1 MSFYTSLT
9 GLNGAQADIAAISNN
24 VANVG
29 TTGFK
34 LSRAQFGDI
43 FATSPLQNA
52 SGAVGSGTILKKVQQ
67 QFTQGNISSSQNS
80 LDMAISGQGFFALKP
95 SLTSTQT
102 VYTRNGNFSVNNNRY
117 VVDTQGQYLQVF
129 PVNSDGSVIAT
140 GIQSAKNLQL
150 PSTSGLPN
158 ATASI
163 QLGLN
168 LPADASIIPSS
179 ATYTKD
185 NPYKFDRTNASTYNQ
200 STSITI
206 YDSLGNPTIATIY
219 YVKTLNATSAIPNN
233 RWQTHVFVGDKEVDP
248 SLITSKDDQSR
259 TLYINKYGQTT
270 TDPTSFDSSFV
281 ANQPSPLFY
290 QDDQI
295 IKAQSTPAQVLG
307 SIQNTS
313 GFDFGDTD
321 ANQVT
326 ITTDPSQYSLTR
338 EGGNTALNSPF
349 WGKDMFSISVDGSA
363 TQSITIK
370 AGSYTGDELA
380 AEMTRAVNSKF
391 SDSKYFRITDTY
403 RDVGGSVI
411 AGNDVFNV
419 SLSKIATDGSTV
431 TLEPPLEIDLLGT
444 NGGAGT
450 PQDALVAQQ
459 LNYQDLTRDQMIN
472 LAQTKVNE
480 ALNARHNEFGKNPN
494 WVDEANPPI
503 KVGFDVASRS
513 LTFTADPGQLGP
525 DASLPQNRF
534 QTLQVYNSTNSL
546 NDLGLPSLTSS
557 PSSIIGTNSRWS
569 GQAVLPS
576 GPPITAAGDQR
587 TGVTVSYN
595 KDTRQF
601 VFSSGSTGET
611 SSIKVGRASLAQ
623 VADILPQIN
632 SYDLSNVKLDK
643 NESIVLELDGRSFT
657 YTTPVAVDYNVPYP
671 AAAGA
676 SAISADDFINN
687 LQEAFPVSF
696 AQTTQ
701 SNIGTATQKET
712 QVITPFGNLLN
723 GDKFNLTIQL
733 DKDPAPSVSLS
744 VGPLSGFSSDTKTSD
759 RVTTLS
765 NSIQDA
771 IDTAAMNASVEGPT
785 CSVVSGQI
793 VMVYPTVGSIST
805 IASMKQT
812 VRGLSDTKTTTAA
825 AESAVVTFN
834 GLNAGQSLT
843 LGGLKL
849 TATLSMTNEEVA
861 NAFASLSSGVTSGS
875 TSKGTFTGSLIGWNS
890 ASVTTTPVSAASTA
904 NNTFSAGVSGTPITK
919 SGLTFTPNKDLTA
932 AQVAAAFANLTSGA
946 ITGPSTA
953 DGTYSGALTA
963 GISTGAVAASTTT
976 NTFSA
981 GVSGTPITK
990 SGLTFTPNTAMTAA
1004 QVAAAFANLASG
1016 ATTGPATTGAYSG
1029 ALTTGFSTGAV
1040 TNTVVASPA
1049 TNTFSAGVSGI
1060 PITKSGLTF
1069 TPNAAMTAA
1078 QVAAA
1083 FANLASGATTGPAT
1097 TGTYSGALTTGVSTG
1112 AVTNTQDVVFTTAGA
1127 SDVVFTNTNTSDV
1140 AFNTAATV
1148 VAKVALTS
1156 VLSKN
1161 VTDLGLSSTGTLPTV
1176 VTTQGVTDTTNN
1188 YTYFTDQTVTSSPA
1202 IVSTSGN
1209 AKTYEIQSLILQPQS
1224 IGGSVV
1230 IVPGDQYII
1239 TVPKSDGSVST
1250 ETITVPPLSPAIA
1263 PATLAATTG
1272 LEALVMKLNKQT
1284 NGDNDSFGNTVQFS
1298 VDKDNPN
1305 KLVMTYKALGSIV
1318 GTFSIKQFA
1327 RVDSSISGSVAT
1339 QIRPEAIGPLSLALA
1354 PGNGHRLM
1362 VEGNPNGEPFRLN
1375 VQAGGVVQPAEAEG
1389 ATGSKTQ
1396 TGRQIGQSL
1405 ASNTNSG
1412 AIFAGNNDLL
1422 GIGATKSETSVAG
1435 TGLASTAATAYGSAA
1450 ITPMNQTFLL
1460 NESLGEN
1467 KMTFTV
1473 DGITGTITLP
1483 IRAYTGDTFA
1493 TAIQQRVN
1501 LIQDP
1506 VTGRVV
1512 SGVTVKF
1519 DPNNN
1524 RLVFTSG
1531 TTGSTSQI
1539 NVVGKANFGLNSV
1552 TQTAGKVP
1560 TITNLVQA
1568 TDTNGNKLYVDS
1580 SGNITTVVPTT
1591 KLQSWSPLY
1600 LTPGELTF
1608 DTAGKL
1614 ISPKQGVV
1622 YSPFDPGNGSNPLNL
1637 TIDYGK
1643 FSTQYTQPFS
1653 VQSLTQDGYPSGSL
1667 NGLTIDASGTV
1678 IANYT
1683 NGQTNALGKV
1693 MIANFA
1699 NPNGLKQIGNA
1710 DYVAT
1715 SVSGDATLGQAGSD
1729 GLGSIQA
1736 GALENSNVDIT
1747 EELVKLITAQ
1757 RNFQANSKAI
1767 ETETSL
1773 TQTIIQIRA

>member
-67 QFTQGNISSSQNS
+67 QFTQGNISASQNS

-140 GIQSAKNLQL
+140 GASSAKNLQL

-158 ATASI
+158 ATSSI

-168 LPADASIIPSS
+168 LPADANIIPTS
-179 ATYTKD
+179 ATYSAD
-185 NPYKFDRTNASTYNQ
+185 NPYKFDRTNPATYNQ

-219 YVKTLNATSAIPNN
+219 YYKTTNATSEVPSN

-259 TLYINKYGQTT
+259 TLYVNKFGQTT

-281 ANQPSPLFY
+281 ANQPSPLYY

-295 IKAQSTPAQVLG
+295 KKSLSTPASVLG
-307 SIQNTS
+307 AIQNTS

-326 ITTDPSQYSLTR
+326 IITDSELYNTTRESGQATSLT
-338 EGGNTALNSPF
+338 SPF
-349 WGKDMFSISVDGSA
+349 WGKDMFTISVDGSA
-363 TQSITIK
+363 PQSISIQS
-370 AGSYTGDELA
+370 GSYTGDELA
-380 AEMTRAVNSKF
+380 AEMTRAVNAKF
-391 SDSKYFRITDTY
+391 SDSKYFRITDSY
-403 RDVGGSVI
+403 RDIGGSVI
-411 AGNDVFNV
+411 TGNDVFNI
-419 SLSKIATDGSTV
+419 SLSKTATDGSTV
-431 TLEPPLEIDLLGT
+431 TLHPPLQIDLLGT
-444 NGGAGT
+444 AGAAGT
-450 PQDALVAQQ
+450 AAVINATVQSPQQ
-459 LNYQDLTRDQMIN
+459 LNYQDLTRADLIS
-472 LAQTKVNE
+472 LAQKKVNE
-480 ALNARHNEFGKNPN
+480 QLNARHNEFGKNAN
-494 WVDEANPPI
+494 WVDEMNPPI
-503 KVGFDVASRS
+503 VVGFDVASRS
-513 LTFTADPGQLGP
+513 LTFTPDPSQLGP

-534 QTLQVYNSTNSL
+534 QNLQVFNPTNSTN
-546 NDLGLPSLTSS
+546 DLGIPSQTTSPTS
-557 PSSIIGTNSRWS
+557 VIGTNSRWA
-569 GQAVLPS
+569 GLAVLPS
-576 GPPITAAGDQR
+576 GPPLTAAGDQR
-587 TGVTVSYN
+587 TGITVNYN

-601 VFSSGSTGET
+601 VFSSGSTGE
-611 SSIKVGRASLAQ
+611 SSTIKVGRATLAQ
-623 VADILPQIN
+623 IADVKAQIN
-632 SYDLSNVKLDK
+632 SYDLSNLTLSAGD
-643 NESIVLELDGRSFT
+643 SFT
-657 YTTPVAVDYNVPYP
+657 LETDGKSFNYFVPTGVSVSP
-671 AAAGA
+671 TALA
-676 SAISADDFINN
+676 SANPPGAINPATFIKM
-687 LQEAFPVSF
+687 LQQSFPVSTSTTSELQLGN
-696 AQTTQ
+696 QTQTEKQ
-701 SNIGTATQKET
+701 SLM
-712 QVITPFGNLLN
+712 VYGNLLN
-723 GDKFNLTIQL
+723 GDQFNLNLTMVPGGTPVDLAIDPLVIVPADKASDRQEILVDAINTAIQA
-733 DKDPAPSVSLS
+733 DPAYVAS
-744 VGPLSGFSSDTKTSD
+744 TSPIAEYLNGD
-759 RVTTLS
+759 
-765 NSIQDA
+765 
-771 IDTAAMNASVEGPT
+771 
-785 CSVVSGQI
+785 I
-793 VMVYPTVGSIST
+793 VLKYQGNGTVGT
-805 IASMKQT
+805 LAALKQT
-812 VRGLSDTKTTTAA
+812 VRGQPDGLAA
-825 AESAVVTFN
+825 
-834 GLNAGQSLT
+834 
-843 LGGLKL
+843 
-849 TATLSMTNEEVA
+849 
-861 NAFASLSSGVTSGS
+861 
-875 TSKGTFTGSLIGWNS
+875 
-890 ASVTTTPVSAASTA
+890 
-904 NNTFSAGVSGTPITK
+904 
-919 SGLTFTPNKDLTA
+919 
-932 AQVAAAFANLTSGA
+932 
-946 ITGPSTA
+946 
-953 DGTYSGALTA
+953 GTYPS
-963 GISTGAVAASTTT
+963 ISYTDRTV
-976 NTFSA
+976 
-981 GVSGTPITK
+981 IT
-990 SGLTFTPNTAMTAA
+990 SP
-1004 QVAAAFANLASG
+1004 S
-1016 ATTGPATTGAYSG
+1016 
-1029 ALTTGFSTGAV
+1029 
-1040 TNTVVASPA
+1040 VV
-1049 TNTFSAGVSGI
+1049 N
-1060 PITKSGLTF
+1060 
-1069 TPNAAMTAA
+1069 
-1078 QVAAA
+1078 Q
-1083 FANLASGATTGPAT
+1083 
-1097 TGTYSGALTTGVSTG
+1097 
-1112 AVTNTQDVVFTTAGA
+1112 
-1127 SDVVFTNTNTSDV
+1127 
-1140 AFNTAATV
+1140 
-1148 VAKVALTS
+1148 
-1156 VLSKN
+1156 
-1161 VTDLGLSSTGTLPTV
+1161 
-1176 VTTQGVTDTTNN
+1176 
-1188 YTYFTDQTVTSSPA
+1188 
-1202 IVSTSGN
+1202 SGN
-1209 AKTYEIQSLILQPQS
+1209 AKTNEVQQLILQPTT
-1224 IGGSVV
+1224 IGQAVTITAGDVYK
-1230 IVPGDQYII
+1230 IAVPLSDGTLLQKDI
-1239 TVPKSDGSVST
+1239 TVAAGGGVAGLLSAMNADAALHALVAFNSDATNPNIIKMTYNSQG
-1250 ETITVPPLSPAIA
+1250 TIT
-1263 PATLAATTG
+1263 
-1272 LEALVMKLNKQT
+1272 
-1284 NGDNDSFGNTVQFS
+1284 
-1298 VDKDNPN
+1298 
-1305 KLVMTYKALGSIV
+1305 
-1318 GTFSIKQFA
+1318 GTFSIEQDKVTATDPQTSA
-1327 RVDSSISGSVAT
+1327 SGIVRV
-1339 QIRPEAIGPLSLALA
+1339 RPDAIGPFSLALD
-1354 PGNGHRLM
+1354 GNLRLT
-1362 VEGNPNGEPFRLN
+1362 VQGNPNGEPFRLN

-1396 TGRQIGQSL
+1396 TGIQIGQTL
-1405 ASNTNSG
+1405 ASTGNSG

-1422 GIGATKSETSVAG
+1422 GIGATKAETSVSG
-1435 TGLASTAATAYGSAA
+1435 TGLASTAATAYGSTA

-1467 KMTFTV
+1467 IMTFTV
-1473 DGITGTITLP
+1473 DGITGTISLP

-1501 LIQDP
+1501 QIQDP
-1506 VTGRVV
+1506 VSGRVV

-1519 DPNNN
+1519 DPTNN

-1539 NVVGKANFGLNSV
+1539 NVVGKANFGLNNVS
-1552 TQTAGKVP
+1552 QTAGHVP

-1568 TDTNGNKLYVDS
+1568 TDSNGNKLYVDS
-1580 SGNITTVVPTT
+1580 SGNITTVAPTS
-1591 KLQSWSPLY
+1591 KMQSWSPLY

-1678 IANYT
+1678 TANYT

>member
-67 QFTQGNISSSQNS
+67 QFTQGNISASQNS

-281 ANQPSPLFY
+281 ANQPSPLYY

-295 IKAQSTPAQVLG
+295 VKAQSTPAQVLG

-431 TLEPPLEIDLLGT
+431 TLNPPLEIDLLGT
-444 NGGAGT
+444 NGAAGT
-450 PQDALVAQQ
+450 PQDSLVAQQ

-534 QTLQVYNSTNSL
+534 QTLQVYNPTNSL

-576 GPPITAAGDQR
+576 GPPVTAAGDQR

-632 SYDLSNVKLDK
+632 SYDFSNVKLAA
-643 NESIVLELDGRSFT
+643 NESIVLESDGRSFT
-657 YTTPVAVDYNVPYP
+657 YTTPVAVDSAVAYP

-676 SAISADDFINN
+676 TTISPDDFINN

-712 QVITPFGNLLN
+712 QVITPYGNLLN

-733 DKDPAPSVSLS
+733 DKDPASPVSLS
-744 VGPLSGFSSDTKTSD
+744 VGPLSGFLSDTKTSD
-759 RVTTLS
+759 RVDALS
-765 NSIQDA
+765 TAIQNA
-771 IDTAAMNASVEGPT
+771 IDAAATIAGVDGPS

-793 VMVYPTVGSIST
+793 VMAYPTVGSIST

-812 VRGLSDTKTTTAA
+812 VRGLSDTKTTTAQ
-825 AESAVVTFN
+825 AETATVTFSA
-834 GLNAGQSLT
+834 LAISKT
-843 LGGLKL
+843 VTVGGLTL
-849 TATLSMTNEEVA
+849 TATAAMTSAEVA
-861 NAFASLSSGVTSGS
+861 SAFAGLASGASSGT
-875 TSKGTFTGSLIGWNS
+875 TSKGTFSGLLSGWSSSVATGSAVI
-890 ASVTTTPVSAASTA
+890 
-904 NNTFSAGVSGTPITK
+904 FS
-919 SGLTFTPNKDLTA
+919 
-932 AQVAAAFANLTSGA
+932 
-946 ITGPSTA
+946 
-953 DGTYSGALTA
+953 
-963 GISTGAVAASTTT
+963 
-976 NTFSA
+976 
-981 GVSGTPITK
+981 
-990 SGLTFTPNTAMTAA
+990 
-1004 QVAAAFANLASG
+1004 
-1016 ATTGPATTGAYSG
+1016 
-1029 ALTTGFSTGAV
+1029 
-1040 TNTVVASPA
+1040 
-1049 TNTFSAGVSGI
+1049 
-1060 PITKSGLTF
+1060 
-1069 TPNAAMTAA
+1069 
-1078 QVAAA
+1078 
-1083 FANLASGATTGPAT
+1083 
-1097 TGTYSGALTTGVSTG
+1097 
-1112 AVTNTQDVVFTTAGA
+1112 
-1127 SDVVFTNTNTSDV
+1127 
-1140 AFNTAATV
+1140 
-1148 VAKVALTS
+1148 S

-1161 VTDLGLSSTGTLPTV
+1161 VTDLAPTASSGVTAPTV
-1176 VTTQGVTDTTNN
+1176 VTTPGVTDSNNN

-1202 IVSTSGN
+1202 VVSTSGN

-1224 IGGSVV
+1224 IGGSVD
-1230 IVPGDQYII
+1230 IEPGDKYII

-1250 ETITVPPLSPAIA
+1250 ETITVPPFSPAIA
-1263 PATLAATTG
+1263 PATTAATTG

-1284 NGDNDSFGNTVQFS
+1284 VTDTNDSFGNTVHFS

-1524 RLVFTSG
+1524 RLVFMSG

-1568 TDTNGNKLYVDS
+1568 TDSNGNKLYVDS
-1580 SGNITTVVPTT
+1580 SGNITTVAPTT

>member
-1 MSFYTSLT
+1 M
-9 GLNGAQADIAAISNN
+9 
-24 VANVG
+24 
-29 TTGFK
+29 
-34 LSRAQFGDI
+34 
-43 FATSPLQNA
+43 
-52 SGAVGSGTILKKVQQ
+52 
-67 QFTQGNISSSQNS
+67 
-80 LDMAISGQGFFALKP
+80 
-95 SLTSTQT
+95 
-102 VYTRNGNFSVNNNRY
+102 
-117 VVDTQGQYLQVF
+117 
-129 PVNSDGSVIAT
+129 
-140 GIQSAKNLQL
+140 
-150 PSTSGLPN
+150 
-158 ATASI
+158 
-163 QLGLN
+163 
-168 LPADASIIPSS
+168 
-179 ATYTKD
+179 
-185 NPYKFDRTNASTYNQ
+185 
-200 STSITI
+200 
-206 YDSLGNPTIATIY
+206 
-219 YVKTLNATSAIPNN
+219 
-233 RWQTHVFVGDKEVDP
+233 
-248 SLITSKDDQSR
+248 
-259 TLYINKYGQTT
+259 
-270 TDPTSFDSSFV
+270 
-281 ANQPSPLFY
+281 
-290 QDDQI
+290 
-295 IKAQSTPAQVLG
+295 
-307 SIQNTS
+307 
-313 GFDFGDTD
+313 
-321 ANQVT
+321 
-326 ITTDPSQYSLTR
+326 
-338 EGGNTALNSPF
+338 
-349 WGKDMFSISVDGSA
+349 
-363 TQSITIK
+363 
-370 AGSYTGDELA
+370 
-380 AEMTRAVNSKF
+380 
-391 SDSKYFRITDTY
+391 
-403 RDVGGSVI
+403 
-411 AGNDVFNV
+411 
-419 SLSKIATDGSTV
+419 
-431 TLEPPLEIDLLGT
+431 
-444 NGGAGT
+444 
-450 PQDALVAQQ
+450 
-459 LNYQDLTRDQMIN
+459 
-472 LAQTKVNE
+472 
-480 ALNARHNEFGKNPN
+480 
-494 WVDEANPPI
+494 
-503 KVGFDVASRS
+503 
-513 LTFTADPGQLGP
+513 
-525 DASLPQNRF
+525 
-534 QTLQVYNSTNSL
+534 
-546 NDLGLPSLTSS
+546 
-557 PSSIIGTNSRWS
+557 
-569 GQAVLPS
+569 
-576 GPPITAAGDQR
+576 
-587 TGVTVSYN
+587 
-595 KDTRQF
+595 
-601 VFSSGSTGET
+601 
-611 SSIKVGRASLAQ
+611 
-623 VADILPQIN
+623 
-632 SYDLSNVKLDK
+632 
-643 NESIVLELDGRSFT
+643 
-657 YTTPVAVDYNVPYP
+657 
-671 AAAGA
+671 
-676 SAISADDFINN
+676 
-687 LQEAFPVSF
+687 
-696 AQTTQ
+696 
-701 SNIGTATQKET
+701 
-712 QVITPFGNLLN
+712 
-723 GDKFNLTIQL
+723 
-733 DKDPAPSVSLS
+733 
-744 VGPLSGFSSDTKTSD
+744 
-759 RVTTLS
+759 
-765 NSIQDA
+765 
-771 IDTAAMNASVEGPT
+771 
-785 CSVVSGQI
+785 
-793 VMVYPTVGSIST
+793 
-805 IASMKQT
+805 
-812 VRGLSDTKTTTAA
+812 
-825 AESAVVTFN
+825 
-834 GLNAGQSLT
+834 
-843 LGGLKL
+843 
-849 TATLSMTNEEVA
+849 
-861 NAFASLSSGVTSGS
+861 
-875 TSKGTFTGSLIGWNS
+875 
-890 ASVTTTPVSAASTA
+890 
-904 NNTFSAGVSGTPITK
+904 
-919 SGLTFTPNKDLTA
+919 
-932 AQVAAAFANLTSGA
+932 
-946 ITGPSTA
+946 
-953 DGTYSGALTA
+953 
-963 GISTGAVAASTTT
+963 
-976 NTFSA
+976 
-981 GVSGTPITK
+981 
-990 SGLTFTPNTAMTAA
+990 
-1004 QVAAAFANLASG
+1004 
-1016 ATTGPATTGAYSG
+1016 
-1029 ALTTGFSTGAV
+1029 
-1040 TNTVVASPA
+1040 
-1049 TNTFSAGVSGI
+1049 
-1060 PITKSGLTF
+1060 
-1069 TPNAAMTAA
+1069 
-1078 QVAAA
+1078 
-1083 FANLASGATTGPAT
+1083 
-1097 TGTYSGALTTGVSTG
+1097 
-1112 AVTNTQDVVFTTAGA
+1112 
-1127 SDVVFTNTNTSDV
+1127 
-1140 AFNTAATV
+1140 
-1148 VAKVALTS
+1148 
-1156 VLSKN
+1156 
-1161 VTDLGLSSTGTLPTV
+1161 PTV

>member
-67 QFTQGNISSSQNS
+67 QFTQGNISASQNS

-140 GIQSAKNLQL
+140 GASSAKNLQL

-168 LPADASIIPSS
+168 LPADANIIPTSS
-179 ATYTKD
+179 TYSAA
-185 NPYKFDRTNASTYNQ
+185 NPYKFDRTNPATYNQ

-219 YVKTLNATSAIPNN
+219 YYKSTNATSAVPNN

-259 TLYINKYGQTT
+259 TLYVNKFGQTT

-281 ANQPSPLFY
+281 ANQPSPLYY

-295 IKAQSTPAQVLG
+295 KKSLSTPASVLG
-307 SIQNTS
+307 AIQNTS

-321 ANQVT
+321 ANKVNI
-326 ITTDPSQYSLTR
+326 ITSSELYNTTRESGQATSLT
-338 EGGNTALNSPF
+338 SPF
-349 WGKDMFSISVDGSA
+349 WGKDMFTISVDGSA
-363 TQSITIK
+363 PQSISIQ

-391 SDSKYFRITDTY
+391 SDSKYFRITDSY
-403 RDVGGSVI
+403 RDIGGSVI
-411 AGNDVFNV
+411 SGNDVFNI
-419 SLSKIATDGSTV
+419 SLSKTATDGSTV
-431 TLEPPLEIDLLGT
+431 TLHPPLEVDLLGT
-444 NGGAGT
+444 AGAAGT
-450 PQDALVAQQ
+450 PAVINASVQSPQQ
-459 LNYQDLTRDQMIN
+459 LNYQDLTRSDLIS

-480 ALNARHNEFGKNPN
+480 QLNARHNEFGKNAN
-494 WVDEANPPI
+494 WVDDMNPPI
-503 KVGFDVASRS
+503 VVGFDVATRS
-513 LTFTADPGQLGP
+513 LTFTPDPAQLGP

-534 QTLQVYNSTNSL
+534 QNLQVFNPTSST
-546 NDLGLPSLTSS
+546 NDLGIPSQTTSPTS
-557 PSSIIGTNSRWS
+557 VIGTNSRWT
-569 GQAVLPS
+569 GLAVLPS
-576 GPPITAAGDQR
+576 GPPLTAAGDQR
-587 TGVTVSYN
+587 TGITVTYN

-601 VFSSGSTGET
+601 VFSSGSTGES
-611 SSIKVGRASLAQ
+611 SSIKVGRATLAQ
-623 VADILPQIN
+623 IADVKSQIN
-632 SYDLSNVKLDK
+632 SYDLSNLSLSAGDNFKL
-643 NESIVLELDGRSFT
+643 ETDGKSFN
-657 YTTPVAVDYNVPYP
+657 YFVPAGVSVAPT
-671 AAAGA
+671 ALA
-676 SAISADDFINN
+676 SANPPGAINPAIFIKM
-687 LQEAFPVSF
+687 LQQSFPVSTSSTMELQLGN
-696 AQTTQ
+696 QTQAEKQ
-701 SNIGTATQKET
+701 SLM
-712 QVITPFGNLLN
+712 VYGNLLT
-723 GDKFNLTIQL
+723 DDQFNLNLTMTPGASPI
-733 DKDPAPSVSLS
+733 DLS
-744 VGPLSGFSSDTKTSD
+744 VGPLTIAASDTASD
-759 RVTTLS
+759 RQGKLVT
-765 NSIQDA
+765 A
-771 IDTAAMNASVEGPT
+771 INAAITADPSYSVSSSPT
-785 CSVVSGQI
+785 ATYENGDI
-793 VMVYPTVGSIST
+793 VLKYAGNGTVGT
-805 IASMKQT
+805 LAALKQT
-812 VRGLSDTKTTTAA
+812 VRGQPDGLAA
-825 AESAVVTFN
+825 
-834 GLNAGQSLT
+834 
-843 LGGLKL
+843 
-849 TATLSMTNEEVA
+849 
-861 NAFASLSSGVTSGS
+861 
-875 TSKGTFTGSLIGWNS
+875 
-890 ASVTTTPVSAASTA
+890 
-904 NNTFSAGVSGTPITK
+904 
-919 SGLTFTPNKDLTA
+919 
-932 AQVAAAFANLTSGA
+932 
-946 ITGPSTA
+946 
-953 DGTYSGALTA
+953 GTYPS
-963 GISTGAVAASTTT
+963 ISYTDRTV
-976 NTFSA
+976 
-981 GVSGTPITK
+981 IT
-990 SGLTFTPNTAMTAA
+990 SP
-1004 QVAAAFANLASG
+1004 S
-1016 ATTGPATTGAYSG
+1016 
-1029 ALTTGFSTGAV
+1029 
-1040 TNTVVASPA
+1040 VV
-1049 TNTFSAGVSGI
+1049 N
-1060 PITKSGLTF
+1060 
-1069 TPNAAMTAA
+1069 
-1078 QVAAA
+1078 Q
-1083 FANLASGATTGPAT
+1083 
-1097 TGTYSGALTTGVSTG
+1097 
-1112 AVTNTQDVVFTTAGA
+1112 
-1127 SDVVFTNTNTSDV
+1127 
-1140 AFNTAATV
+1140 
-1148 VAKVALTS
+1148 
-1156 VLSKN
+1156 
-1161 VTDLGLSSTGTLPTV
+1161 
-1176 VTTQGVTDTTNN
+1176 
-1188 YTYFTDQTVTSSPA
+1188 
-1202 IVSTSGN
+1202 SGN
-1209 AKTYEIQSLILQPQS
+1209 AKTNEVQQLTLQPTTIGQAVTITADDVYKISVPLSDGTILQK
-1224 IGGSVV
+1224 
-1230 IVPGDQYII
+1230 DI
-1239 TVPKSDGSVST
+1239 TVGAGGGVAALVTALNADASLHSLVAFVSDGTNPNIIKMTYNSQG
-1250 ETITVPPLSPAIA
+1250 TIT
-1263 PATLAATTG
+1263 
-1272 LEALVMKLNKQT
+1272 
-1284 NGDNDSFGNTVQFS
+1284 
-1298 VDKDNPN
+1298 
-1305 KLVMTYKALGSIV
+1305 
-1318 GTFSIKQFA
+1318 GTFSIEQDK
-1327 RVDSSISGSVAT
+1327 VSAT
-1339 QIRPEAIGPLSLALA
+1339 DPQTSATGIVKVRPDPIGPFSLALD
-1354 PGNGHRLM
+1354 GNLRLT
-1362 VEGNPNGEPFRLN
+1362 VQGNPNGEPFRLN

-1396 TGRQIGQSL
+1396 TGIQIGQTL
-1405 ASNTNSG
+1405 ASTGNSG

-1422 GIGATKSETSVAG
+1422 GIGATKAETSVSG
-1435 TGLASTAATAYGSAA
+1435 TGLASTAATAYGATA

-1467 KMTFTV
+1467 IMTFTV
-1473 DGITGTITLP
+1473 DGITGTISLP

-1501 LIQDP
+1501 QIQDP
-1506 VTGRVV
+1506 MSGRVV

-1519 DPNNN
+1519 DPTNN

-1539 NVVGKANFGLNSV
+1539 NVVGKANFGLNNV
-1552 TQTAGKVP
+1552 TQTAGHVP

-1568 TDTNGNKLYVDS
+1568 TDSNGNKLYVDS
-1580 SGNITTVVPTT
+1580 SGNITTVAPTS

-1678 IANYT
+1678 TANYT